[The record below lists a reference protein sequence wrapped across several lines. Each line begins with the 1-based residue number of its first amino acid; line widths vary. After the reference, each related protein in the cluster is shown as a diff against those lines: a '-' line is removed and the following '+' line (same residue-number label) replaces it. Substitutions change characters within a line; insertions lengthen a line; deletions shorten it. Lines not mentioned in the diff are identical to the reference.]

1 MWRRTV
7 ARASIRRS
15 FYDLSSLFANS
26 TKLRRK
32 ISCMYLLGFFFSLT
46 TGGLGALCFKV
57 VRLRTGLAAAG
68 AATVVSFSCSARDE
82 ILAFG
87 FLRLCASN
95 AFCYLVMAAAC
106 LSGEISTFSMSSFF
120 LAKPDAELSLAALG
134 ADLSLARMIS
144 LLPDY
149 PPILGMCCKRS
160 NSTATP
166 PSESSTVV

>member
-1 MWRRTV
+1 M
-7 ARASIRRS
+7 RRS
-15 FYDLSSLFANS
+15 FYDLSSLFTSS

-57 VRLRTGLAAAG
+57 VRLRIGLAAAG
-68 AATVVSFSCSARDE
+68 AATVVSFSYSAREE
-82 ILAFG
+82 ILLAFG

-95 AFCYLVMAAAC
+95 AFYYLVMASAF

-120 LAKPDAELSLAALG
+120 LAKPERELSRALD

-149 PPILGMCCKRS
+149 PPIFGMCYIRS